1 MEVYE
6 CVSCKKLTE
15 GFPTTLRRKCLVC
28 RNLELEMRYRKHFFD
43 SFSKK
48 ELADCHRELIQKLKV
63 EEDYSDGLSE
73 NDNDSDDIDFV
84 PPTPQHKGKSK
95 NRKRKLFTTRQNQ
108 KSKRCKHDHQNKDN
122 GSDHESNQIGKS
134 DQEFENESERE
145 SEQESGE
152 DLLKIK
158 LKNHQKTLDKSFH
171 LQSISKATNFFIW
184 ETHLIIVFQ

>member
-84 PPTPQHKGKSK
+84 PPTPQHKGKSERENYLPQDK
-95 NRKRKLFTTRQNQ
+95 IKKANDVNMTIKIRITGQIT
-108 KSKRCKHDHQNKDN
+108 
-122 GSDHESNQIGKS
+122 NQIKS
-134 DQEFENESERE
+134 ANQTRN
-145 SEQESGE
+145 
-152 DLLKIK
+152 LKMNRRGNRS
-158 LKNHQKTLDKSFH
+158 KNLARIF
-171 LQSISKATNFFIW
+171 
-184 ETHLIIVFQ
+184 

>member
-6 CVSCKKLTE
+6 CVSCKTLTE

-48 ELADCHRELIQKLKV
+48 ELADRHRELIQKLKD

-84 PPTPQHKGKSK
+84 PPTPQQTGKSK
-95 NRKRKLFTTRQNQ
+95 NRKKIIYYKT
-108 KSKRCKHDHQNKDN
+108 KSKKQT
-122 GSDHESNQIGKS
+122 I
-134 DQEFENESERE
+134 
-145 SEQESGE
+145 
-152 DLLKIK
+152 
-158 LKNHQKTLDKSFH
+158 
-171 LQSISKATNFFIW
+171 
-184 ETHLIIVFQ
+184 